1 MALRGATMGAASRRR
16 ARPSA
21 PRRPAVA
28 RIAAVAAAGLLALPF
43 IARPASAAQHPTAT
57 VGQIVAN
64 AAAYYGQAVTV
75 TGDVEDTLGPR
86 AFTLQDDDLLSN
98 EAIAVVTA
106 RPIQDQAGR
115 PLDLALLA
123 NRILW
128 IAGTV
133 HQFNLAAFE
142 QRLGI
147 DLDDARFAAWAGRPA
162 VIADS
167 IVTRPPT
174 LDSRELAV
182 DDLTANPFLYY
193 GQTATVIGEVA
204 AGLSPRSLVIEDNDL
219 LFDEH
224 LLVVSARPIID
235 RAGQPLDVKTLVD
248 SEVQVTGTVRP
259 FDRAEFARQIGFDLD
274 ARLFAEWEG
283 KPAII
288 ARSIRLLRPAP
299 AR

>member
-1 MALRGATMGAASRRR
+1 MALTGADTGAASRRW
-16 ARPSA
+16 AGPSA

-28 RIAAVAAAGLLALPF
+28 RIAAVAVAGLLALP
-43 IARPASAAQHPTAT
+43 IVARPASAVQHPTTT
-57 VGQIVAN
+57 VGEIVAN
-64 AAAYYGQAVTV
+64 AAAFYGQPVTV
-75 TGDVEDTLGPR
+75 TGDVDETLGPR
-86 AFTLQDDDLLSN
+86 AFTLLDDDLLSS
-98 EAIAVVTA
+98 ESIAVVTA
-106 RPIQDQAGR
+106 RPMQDAAGR
-115 PLDLALLA
+115 PLDLAPLA
-123 NRILW
+123 NRTLW
-128 IAGTV
+128 ITGTV

-142 QRLGI
+142 QRLGV

-162 VIADS
+162 VIAES

-204 AGLSPRSLVIEDNDL
+204 AGLSPRSFVIEDNDL

-224 LLVVSARPIID
+224 MLVVSARPIID

-259 FDRAEFARQIGFDLD
+259 FDRAEFARQISFDLD
-274 ARLFAEWEG
+274 VRLFAEWEG

-299 AR
+299 SR